1 MCGCGCSHAA
11 ACFPHMQ
18 DMRRDY
24 NRAMD
29 ELEDAQAAAAEFE
42 AAANDARESVVE
54 VEQELVD
61 ARQQRVVEERKHRE
75 VSLSTLS
82 TRSSS

>member
-1 MCGCGCSHAA
+1 
-11 ACFPHMQ
+11 MQ